1 MSGPVDFVGRQREL
15 SVLNQ
20 QLNVAR
26 AGRPQ
31 IVFVEAEPGA
41 GKSTLLSHFVGTLTD
56 ATVLQVSGDEAE
68 NLLSYGV
75 IDQLGVEASTEAGAD
90 PMAVGARLVE
100 LLDRLQGDR
109 QVVVMVVDDLQW
121 VDRPSSRAILFA
133 LRRLR
138 RDTVLAVV
146 ASRVDDVEDPGW
158 SRFVNGDSRVTRLRL
173 GPLGPVDLI
182 EMARGLG
189 SAPLSQRGAARL
201 AAHTDGNALYC
212 RALLEEI
219 GVDGL
224 NGTED
229 GGLPVPRRLSGVIL
243 ARVATLST
251 STQTFL
257 AASSVIGQHAPVS
270 TTAALARLADTHS
283 AVDEAVEAGLLRQG
297 LGTELTFTHP
307 LYRAAIYADLSSTNR
322 RDLHALAAE
331 LVTGHARLVHRVA
344 ASAGPDEELAADLS
358 ESAAAS
364 AAVGD
369 VGTSAWAIEQGGIL
383 SPDPKDRE
391 RRMLDAVV
399 AHLNAADTSAAARV
413 LASCQGQGARRDALA
428 GLLGVFMGS
437 SNAGDRLR
445 AAWQS
450 HDPEREREIGARA
463 ATSLANWMVISG
475 RPDEALTWAERAV
488 EGTDAG
494 TPLRAMARTAQA
506 YAFGKAGRGH
516 EGIATLGFLPIS
528 ANDVA
533 MLELDALIM
542 RGIVKVY
549 VDDLAGAIAD
559 LGVAAAR
566 LRTGTASSY
575 PGPCLSHLSEAQFRR
590 GDWDAAVTYAQLATA
605 RAQDTD
611 RPLDLARAH
620 GRSAQV
626 LALRGQWADAQAH
639 VSAARAAAER
649 FPMVLAVA
657 ATAVAGAS
665 LATARGDWLGVLLTT
680 EPVRAGGFADV
691 GGRPGIFNW
700 RAMEADALINL
711 GRLNEATLALH
722 EFEAAVPQGGLASA
736 ALALA
741 RCRANLAVAAG
752 DTTEAEEM
760 FAQAHL
766 LEDKVPMPFEQAQ
779 VNLDDGRRLR
789 SGGEA
794 VEAVAQLKRAHQI
807 FSSLGAD
814 PYVAACAAELAMLE
828 VTASSDSPATA
839 LGLSRAELAV
849 ARLVGK
855 GLTNR
860 EVAAELYVSV
870 KTVEYHLRNSYI
882 KLDISSRKELTALLA

>member
-1 MSGPVDFVGRQREL
+1 
-15 SVLNQ
+15 
-20 QLNVAR
+20 
-26 AGRPQ
+26 
-31 IVFVEAEPGA
+31 
-41 GKSTLLSHFVGTLTD
+41 
-56 ATVLQVSGDEAE
+56 
-68 NLLSYGV
+68 
-75 IDQLGVEASTEAGAD
+75 
-90 PMAVGARLVE
+90 
-100 LLDRLQGDR
+100 
-109 QVVVMVVDDLQW
+109 
-121 VDRPSSRAILFA
+121 
-133 LRRLR
+133 
-138 RDTVLAVV
+138 
-146 ASRVDDVEDPGW
+146 
-158 SRFVNGDSRVTRLRL
+158 
-173 GPLGPVDLI
+173 
-182 EMARGLG
+182 
-189 SAPLSQRGAARL
+189 
-201 AAHTDGNALYC
+201 
-212 RALLEEI
+212 
-219 GVDGL
+219 
-224 NGTED
+224 
-229 GGLPVPRRLSGVIL
+229 
-243 ARVATLST
+243 
-251 STQTFL
+251 
-257 AASSVIGQHAPVS
+257 
-270 TTAALARLADTHS
+270 
-283 AVDEAVEAGLLRQG
+283 
-297 LGTELTFTHP
+297 
-307 LYRAAIYADLSSTNR
+307 
-322 RDLHALAAE
+322 
-331 LVTGHARLVHRVA
+331 
-344 ASAGPDEELAADLS
+344 
-358 ESAAAS
+358 
-364 AAVGD
+364 
-369 VGTSAWAIEQGGIL
+369 
-383 SPDPKDRE
+383 
-391 RRMLDAVV
+391 
-399 AHLNAADTSAAARV
+399 
-413 LASCQGQGARRDALA
+413 
-428 GLLGVFMGS
+428 
-437 SNAGDRLR
+437 
-445 AAWQS
+445 
-450 HDPEREREIGARA
+450 
-463 ATSLANWMVISG
+463 MVISG

-494 TPLRAMARTAQA
+494 TPLRSMARTAQA

-605 RAQDTD
+605 LAQDTD

-711 GRLNEATLALH
+711 GRLDEATLALH

-779 VNLDDGRRLR
+779 VSLDDGRRLR

-828 VTASSDSPATA
+828 VTASSDSPATV

-849 ARLVGK
+849 ARLVAK